1 MKPAGPPVHEHTNA
15 VDAGAM
21 PTRRWR
27 RGIAALWLGTLAVRV
42 ALAAGE
48 ALGWPFLAQPLN
60 RWLSH
65 QLGRHVNMGSADA
78 MPSSGKTAFSI
89 RFIGGVRL
97 QSTRIELGAPAW
109 STTNHLLRAR
119 AAPIAGPRAL
129 VRHPTRPREPAAL

>member
-1 MKPAGPPVHEHTNA
+1 MPA
-15 VDAGAM
+15 
-21 PTRRWR
+21 RRWR

-97 QSTRIELGAPAW
+97 QSTRIEVGAPAW
-109 STTNHLLRAR
+109 STTSHLLRAR